1 MLTTVFVWQCQT
13 LHRICSWALT
23 MLRTGRYCVPG
34 TILIKHMDSL
44 GSILWVRS
52 LQYFIEFINTYLY
65 LTSSCVCRWS
75 TVKRTVQS
83 GIPSVAP
90 SRMQKWRTC
99 SPARSTDSG
108 WDTLKP
114 AWSCFMYTSVMIAL
128 PNLYLSVICQVAAVT
143 SRGMGN
149 WTETKSI
156 IPQKGKKTI

>member
-65 LTSSCVCRWS
+65 LTSLCVCRWS
-75 TVKRTVQS
+75 TVKRTVLS

-108 WDTLKP
+108 LDTLKTCMK
-114 AWSCFMYTSVMIAL
+114 SCTLLVIIAS
-128 PNLYLSVICQVAAVT
+128 PNLYLSVIWQVAAVT

-149 WTETKSI
+149 WTEIKSI